1 MTQPFDLNYGFKN
14 DQERNF
20 LKNKSL
26 EDLKT
31 SFWKELNTFQAVV
44 IRKYHHENKD
54 ILNNNPLLQDV
65 KDAVN
70 VEYAD
75 LYKNWLLGIKK
86 PTGTESIYAIQQLGI
101 QCVQQIDS
109 KYVVDEHLKKSL
121 INAKSSTDGILG
133 PNTLSF
139 LQDVALWDGNT
150 DGDSPKLNAIP
161 SWNGIIDSTLIE
173 KMLLMCR
180 DDMVARK
187 MFYMPP
193 KKPGPLTVPEYGDPV
208 IEKWFMS
215 PDDFR
220 KEIEN
225 DIAAA
230 KDENAVVGPLLP
242 PDQQTVTPPFV
253 EQTFEDTSSPVVEEP
268 VILEN
273 KAEPEV
279 VSADNK
285 KLREEFLEAE
295 AAAEKIASEKTAA
308 DTEALRKEF
317 IEVENA
323 ANKKAAEK
331 LAAEKLAAEKL
342 AAENEAK
349 QLSSARVIEKNLINT
364 DLTLQQQKEMEEMEK
379 LLQESDNN
387 ANNSQEKSI
396 DDTPAYNG
404 DIASL
409 TPQLLYIY
417 LEGKNIDVDWVSTEE
432 LLSVVKES
440 GQRGKKFIDTLLAT
454 GSIAQAERSMDDTR
468 RSLFGTTLNTST
480 DIDVITLLNVL
491 WTEKKESFT

>member
-1 MTQPFDLNYGFKN
+1 
-14 DQERNF
+14 
-20 LKNKSL
+20 
-26 EDLKT
+26 
-31 SFWKELNTFQAVV
+31 
-44 IRKYHHENKD
+44 
-54 ILNNNPLLQDV
+54 
-65 KDAVN
+65 
-70 VEYAD
+70 
-75 LYKNWLLGIKK
+75 
-86 PTGTESIYAIQQLGI
+86 
-101 QCVQQIDS
+101 
-109 KYVVDEHLKKSL
+109 
-121 INAKSSTDGILG
+121 
-133 PNTLSF
+133 
-139 LQDVALWDGNT
+139 
-150 DGDSPKLNAIP
+150 
-161 SWNGIIDSTLIE
+161 
-173 KMLLMCR
+173 
-180 DDMVARK
+180 
-187 MFYMPP
+187 
-193 KKPGPLTVPEYGDPV
+193 
-208 IEKWFMS
+208 MS

-417 LEGKNIDVDWVSTEE
+417 LEGKNIDVD
-432 LLSVVKES
+432 
-440 GQRGKKFIDTLLAT
+440 
-454 GSIAQAERSMDDTR
+454 
-468 RSLFGTTLNTST
+468 
-480 DIDVITLLNVL
+480 
-491 WTEKKESFT
+491 